1 MKWYKETKN
10 HVKSRS
16 FRNCD
21 KTGKVM
27 KKDLV
32 QNRIKESNEMLT
44 VKIDHDET
52 IKNMLLL
59 NIVWPK
65 FRFYKHRGSVA
76 VAIKFQHSIANHW
89 MC

>member
-10 HVKSRS
+10 HVRSRS

-32 QNRIKESNEMLT
+32 QNRIKQSNEMLT

-52 IKNMLLL
+52 
-59 NIVWPK
+59 
-65 FRFYKHRGSVA
+65 A
-76 VAIKFQHSIANHW
+76 
-89 MC
+89 